1 MKRIVIYEPAFASA
15 LADFERVNGVIDTLT
30 NVGADITR
38 YNIDDNKEELAA
50 SKVVERL
57 LAEKGAE
64 VLQLLLSI
72 KSLLSAVG
80 ILLSLSCKRCFFL
93 ILI

>member
-64 VLQLLLSI
+64 
-72 KSLLSAVG
+72 
-80 ILLSLSCKRCFFL
+80 ILHIVIVNKEL
-93 ILI
+93 IISRRHPTEFEL

>member
-64 VLQLLLSI
+64 VLHI
-72 KSLLSAVG
+72 VIVNKE
-80 ILLSLSCKRCFFL
+80 L
-93 ILI
+93 IISRRHPTEFEF